1 MCTSLIHLR
10 KKVSWPTPCASR
22 AKEKKVH
29 YFLPWHKK
37 AKPLLTWFVM
47 TCDCAIFKFLCEC
60 QSSGPCTMAFR
71 LPLNKS
77 ILKWNI
83 VIDFFSATIS
93 FMIFR
98 FSALCASRFRYVFVC
113 CFEWFDLGLPFLFM
127 FVAVIRQEGKKRSNV
142 TVIIFETS
150 PQFKCIALNLFSTSS
165 FFFLA
170 FLL

>member
-98 FSALCASRFRYVFVC
+98 FSALCASRFFSRFVTFSYAVLNGSISGC
-113 CFEWFDLGLPFLFM
+113 RFCLCLWQSYAKREKNAATLPSSSSKH
-127 FVAVIRQEGKKRSNV
+127 RRSL
-142 TVIIFETS
+142 S
-150 PQFKCIALNLFSTSS
+150 ASH
-165 FFFLA
+165 
-170 FLL
+170 